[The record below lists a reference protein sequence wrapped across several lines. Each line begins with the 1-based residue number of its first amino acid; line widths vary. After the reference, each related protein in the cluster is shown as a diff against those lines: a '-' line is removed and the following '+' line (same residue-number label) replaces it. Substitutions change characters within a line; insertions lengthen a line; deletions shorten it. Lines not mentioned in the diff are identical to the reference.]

1 MNTRLLEKFDRLVPR
16 YTSYPTAPHFNASVG
31 ADTYATWL
39 SDLPSG
45 LPLSVYVHVPFCDTL
60 CWFCGCHT
68 KLVNRYAP
76 VAAYLEL
83 LEREIG
89 LVRDHVGTGHPVHHM
104 HWGGG
109 SPTILHPGDILRLG
123 RALTSALPMAAEAE
137 FAVEID
143 PRELPPATIDALA
156 EIGVNRASI
165 GVQDIDETVQRAVNR
180 VQPMAMTVAAAV
192 GLRRAGIHAINLD
205 LMYGLPYQT
214 IDRVRA
220 TAEFAIDLEPDRIAL
235 FGYAHVPAMKR
246 HQRMIDTAALPNAS
260 ARLAQAEAVA
270 ERLVVAGYVPIGLD
284 HFARPEDPLAQ
295 AVAAGRLRRNFQGYT
310 TDEAEA
316 LIGFGASAIGRL
328 PQGYV
333 QNAVP
338 THAYRDAIQAGRL
351 ATSRGCPIDAE
362 DRLRGAVIERLMCN
376 LRVDPAALCAELG
389 ADPETFRPE
398 MAALDDFVRDGV
410 IDRSGGTIA
419 VREEA
424 RPLVRCVAAVFDG
437 YLRQGE
443 TRHSRAV

>member
-1 MNTRLLEKFDRLVPR
+1 MDSRLLEKYDRLVPR
-16 YTSYPTAPHFNASVG
+16 YTSYPTAPHFDGSVG
-31 ADTYATWL
+31 ADSYAAWL
-39 SDLPSG
+39 SDLPDG
-45 LPLSVYVHVPFCDTL
+45 MPLSVYVHIPFCDTL

-68 KLVNRYAP
+68 KLVNRYEP
-76 VAAYLEL
+76 VTAYLRL

-89 LVRDHVGTGHPVHHM
+89 LVRDRIGIGHAVRHM

-109 SPTILHPGDILRLG
+109 SPTILHPNDILRLG
-123 RALTSALPMAAEAE
+123 GALAAALPMASDAE

-143 PRELPPATIDALA
+143 PRELPPAAIDALA

-192 GLRRAGIHAINLD
+192 GLRRAGIRAINLD
-205 LMYGLPYQT
+205 LMYGLPHQT

-220 TAEFAIDLEPDRIAL
+220 TADFAIDLEPDRIAL
-235 FGYAHVPAMKR
+235 FGYAHVPEMKR
-246 HQRMIDTAALPNAS
+246 HQRLIDAAALPDGT

-270 ERLVVAGYVPIGLD
+270 ERLVAAGYVPIGLD
-284 HFARPEDPLAQ
+284 HFARPDDPLAR
-295 AVAAGRLRRNFQGYT
+295 AAAAGRLRRNFQGYT
-310 TDEAEA
+310 TDDSAA
-316 LIGFGASAIGRL
+316 LIGLGASAIGRL

-338 THAYRDAIQAGRL
+338 LHAYRDAMKAGRL
-351 ATSRGCPIDAE
+351 ATVRGRPIGAE

-376 LRVDPAALCAELG
+376 LRVDPARLCAEHG
-389 ADPETFRPE
+389 ADPDTFAPE
-398 MAALDDFVRDGV
+398 MAVLEDFVRDGV
-410 IDRSGGTIA
+410 LDRTGGAIT